1 MRRKS
6 FIVLSDKKIRK
17 VGLTA
22 RKEGN
27 TVIEGAIQ

>member
-1 MRRKS
+1 MRSVS

-27 TVIEGAIQ
+27 TVIARAIQ